1 MPGSFRALGRV
12 PFFLSSRLFFLWC
25 SRTFFRILY
34 LVRSVVR
41 FERPLV
47 LVFTMVPRGAHGGCG
62 GGDDGD
68 GGGGGGG
75 GWGGGGRRRRRGGG
89 GGRRRGHLGRA
100 CGRRGQHVVVGSV
113 LAEVPDQHLAHVVQ
127 AAGRAVVVFVVL
139 VVLLRDARHVAQ
151 QAVEAHGPPAPRRHV
166 PGLRMASLRAAA
178 APPHAQGVT
187 TLPRARGERG
197 RDRRHEGRC
206 ALHARSGGS
215 GSGGGGGGGC
225 SRWIAASPPV
235 CDGGGQRAAKRG
247 HVPTRAGVGG
257 TLPGAGGRRH
267 PPP

>member
-75 GWGGGGRRRRRGGG
+75 GCVWNSRGPGRALTYNPRASTRHARRHAARPPARNAARAARPSCVRPPLALPDADNQPGEDDVVRCRRRG
-89 GGRRRGHLGRA
+89 RRLLLLETPYSLLNTIPYQTRPLSNHAPRLRVA
-100 CGRRGQHVVVGSV
+100 
-113 LAEVPDQHLAHVVQ
+113 
-127 AAGRAVVVFVVL
+127 RAVVV
-139 VVLLRDARHVAQ
+139 
-151 QAVEAHGPPAPRRHV
+151 
-166 PGLRMASLRAAA
+166 
-178 APPHAQGVT
+178 
-187 TLPRARGERG
+187 LPRAIHCGVE
-197 RDRRHEGRC
+197 
-206 ALHARSGGS
+206 LTRSIVS
-215 GSGGGGGGGC
+215 L
-225 SRWIAASPPV
+225 V
-235 CDGGGQRAAKRG
+235 
-247 HVPTRAGVGG
+247 
-257 TLPGAGGRRH
+257 LLL
-267 PPP
+267 